1 MGIRASEFAAAKAH
15 GAGFKAASP
24 AVKTA
29 ALLFAALLLAGCDSV
44 SWYLQAARGHLE
56 IVGARQDLRQLLR
69 NPDLPPELTAKLE
82 VVLDARAFAEAELG
96 LPAGGNYLDYVELDR
111 RHAVWNVFA
120 APEFSLEPVT
130 WCYPIAG
137 CAAYR
142 GYFNEAAAVE
152 YAAGLRAEGLDTYV
166 GGVAAYSTLGW
177 FDDAVLSTV
186 LNRPDHQL
194 AALIFHELAHQVAY
208 IPGDTTLN
216 ESFATVV
223 EMEGQRRWLETR
235 RQSALVE
242 EALADAK
249 RRRQFVEFVAAYR
262 ERFGELYR
270 RDLSAADMRREKSA
284 LQARMRGDYGS
295 LKARWDGYA
304 GYDGWFSG
312 ALNNAQL
319 STVGSYN
326 DLAPQLRQ
334 LLRSHGDDLPAFYEK
349 VRELGRMRPERR
361 AEFLQS
367 LGRPSR

>member
-1 MGIRASEFAAAKAH
+1 LGIRESEFVAAKPH

-29 ALLFAALLLAGCDSV
+29 ALLFAALLLGACDSA

-56 IVGARQDLRQLLR
+56 IMGARQDLRKVLQD
-69 NPDLPPELTAKLE
+69 PDLPPELAAKLE
-82 VVLDARAFAEAELG
+82 VVLDARMFAETELG
-96 LPAGGNYLDYVELDR
+96 LPA
-111 RHAVWNVFA
+111 
-120 APEFSLEPVT
+120 
-130 WCYPIAG
+130 
-137 CAAYR
+137 
-142 GYFNEAAAVE
+142 
-152 YAAGLRAEGLDTYV
+152 AGLGAEGFDTHV

-177 FDDAVLSTV
+177 FDDAVFSTV

-223 EMEGQRRWLETR
+223 ETEGQRRWLETR

-242 EALADAK
+242 EALADAE
-249 RRRQFVEFVAAYR
+249 RRRQFVEFVTAYR
-262 ERFGELYR
+262 ERFGELYS
-270 RDLSAADMRREKSA
+270 RDLSAAEMRREKAA

-295 LKARWDGYA
+295 LKARWGGYA
-304 GYDGWFSG
+304 GYDGWFSRS
-312 ALNNAQL
+312 LNNAQL

-326 DLAPQLRQ
+326 DLAPQLRE
-334 LLRSHGDDLPAFYEK
+334 LLRIHDNDLPAFYEK

-361 AEFLQS
+361 AQYLRSFGDEQA
-367 LGRPSR
+367 P

>member
-1 MGIRASEFAAAKAH
+1 MGIRESEFAAANSH
-15 GAGFKAASP
+15 SAGYWMASP

-29 ALLFAALLLAGCDSV
+29 ALLFAALLLGACDSA
-44 SWYLQAARGHLE
+44 SWYFQAARGHLE
-56 IVGARQDLRQLLR
+56 IMGARQDLREVLR
-69 NPDLPPELTAKLE
+69 DPDLPPELAAKLE
-82 VVLDARAFAEAELG
+82 VVLDARMFAEAELG

-142 GYFNEAAAVE
+142 GYFDEAAAVE
-152 YAAGLRAEGLDTYV
+152 YAAGLGAEGFDTHV

-235 RQSALVE
+235 QQSALVE
-242 EALADAK
+242 EALADAE
-249 RRRQFVEFVAAYR
+249 RRRQFVEFVTAYR

-270 RDLSAADMRREKSA
+270 RDLSAAEMRREKAA

-295 LKARWDGYA
+295 LKARWGGYA
-304 GYDGWFSG
+304 GYDGWFSRS
-312 ALNNAQL
+312 LNNAQL

-326 DLAPQLRQ
+326 DLAPQLRE
-334 LLRSHGDDLPAFYEK
+334 LLRIHDNDLPAFYEK
-349 VRELGRMRPERR
+349 MRELGRMRPEHRVEYLR
-361 AEFLQS
+361 S
-367 LGRPSR
+367 LGAD

>member
-1 MGIRASEFAAAKAH
+1 MGIRESEFAAANSH
-15 GAGFKAASP
+15 GAGFRVASP

-29 ALLFAALLLAGCDSV
+29 ALLFAAMLLAGCDSA

-56 IVGARQDLRQLLR
+56 IVGARQDLRQLLQD
-69 NPDLPPELTAKLE
+69 PELPPELAAKLE
-82 VVLDARAFAEAELG
+82 VVLDARTFAETELG

-142 GYFNEAAAVE
+142 GYFNEAAAAE
-152 YAAGLRAEGLDTYV
+152 YAASLRAQGFDTYV

-208 IPGDTTLN
+208 IPGDTTFN

-223 EMEGQRRWLETR
+223 EREGQRRWLEAR
-235 RQSALVE
+235 RQSALV
-242 EALADAK
+242 AQAPADAD
-249 RRRQFVEFVAAYR
+249 RRRRFVEFVAAYR
-262 ERFGELYR
+262 EQFGELYR
-270 RDLSAADMRREKSA
+270 RDLSAAEMRRGKTA
-284 LQARMRGDYGS
+284 LQARMRGDYEL
-295 LKARWDGYA
+295 LKARWGGYA

-326 DLAPQLRQ
+326 DLAPPLRE
-334 LLRSHGDDLPAFYEK
+334 LLRIHGNDLPAFYEE

-367 LGRPSR
+367 LGCG